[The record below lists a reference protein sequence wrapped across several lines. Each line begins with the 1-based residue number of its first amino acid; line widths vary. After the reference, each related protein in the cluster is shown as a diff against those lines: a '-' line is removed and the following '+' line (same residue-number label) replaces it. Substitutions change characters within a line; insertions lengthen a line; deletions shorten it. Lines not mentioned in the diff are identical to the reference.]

1 MGSLGIG
8 LCLFLGLDSN
18 LTLFSFL
25 CIFPAPLGWGSSCS
39 NSPSALG
46 LYWGGVIFQVESC
59 PAVLCRLICL
69 SAFTCLR
76 CRIFSFVILLGVCHW
91 LQYFLQLDELQ
102 GSISIPKCPLVIFT
116 NNSTSMTSQGTLRDM
131 STSLRP
137 SLVHCVDTSG

>member
-1 MGSLGIG
+1 MGSSGIG

-25 CIFPAPLGWGSSCS
+25 CIFPAPFGQGSSCS

-46 LYWGGVIFQVESC
+46 LYWGGAVFQVEPC
-59 PAVLCRLICL
+59 PAVLWRLIRL
-69 SAFTCLR
+69 SALTCLR
-76 CRIFSFVILLGVCHW
+76 CWIFSLVILLGVCHW

-116 NNSTSMTSQGTLRDM
+116 NNSMSMTSRGTLRDI
-131 STSLRP
+131 STSPHP
-137 SLVHCVDTSG
+137 SLVHCMDTSG